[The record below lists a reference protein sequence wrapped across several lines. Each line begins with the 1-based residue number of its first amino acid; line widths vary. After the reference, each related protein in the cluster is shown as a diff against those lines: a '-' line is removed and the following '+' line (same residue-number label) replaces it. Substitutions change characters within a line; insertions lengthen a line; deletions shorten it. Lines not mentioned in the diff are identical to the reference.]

1 MWFLAN
7 NYYYFFIL
15 ALQGFCVLHCVKRGR
30 QSGWIWLIVF
40 LPLIGCLIYL
50 YTEVFTRRGVQHV
63 QSGVVNVLNPG
74 NKIKKLETNLKFS
87 DTFNNRVALADAYL
101 ASGQTLKATELY
113 ESSLT
118 GNFVENEHVLSQLVI
133 AYFQLKRYDEILP
146 IAKKI
151 QKLPQ
156 FARSRAH
163 ILYAM
168 ALEATGHPEQAETEF
183 KSMKARFSNF
193 EARYQYGCFLVRA
206 GRKEEARQLLNEMT
220 GEFTYLSAPEKRDN
234 RQWFTLAKD
243 ELRKLQA

>member
-7 NYYYFFIL
+7 NYYYFIIL

-30 QSGWIWLIVF
+30 QSSWIWLIVF

-50 YTEVFTRRGVQHV
+50 YTEVLTRRSVEQV
-63 QSGVVNVLNPG
+63 QSGMTNVLNPG
-74 NKIKKLETNLKFS
+74 SRIRKLENNLKFS

-101 ASGQTLKATELY
+101 ATGQTLKATELY

-118 GNFVENEHVLSQLVI
+118 GNFVGNEHVLSQLVI

-146 IAKKI
+146 VAKKI

-168 ALEATGHPEQAETEF
+168 ALEATGHMEEAEAEF
-183 KSMKARFSNF
+183 KLMKGKFSNF

-206 GRKEEARQLLNEMT
+206 GLKEEARQLLTEMT
-220 GEFTYLSAPEKRDN
+220 GEFTHLSSMEKRDN
-234 RQWFTLAKD
+234 RQWFSLAKE
-243 ELRKLQA
+243 ELKKIQA